1 MKSIIL
7 IFLLFF
13 LTYAHTSVLNNQVQ
27 VPRQVETNTTEKLT
41 PDEDKFFQS
50 WLQNILGYDISSA
63 TSTSIPIKP
72 THDATGCPPCT
83 CGITNKQKR
92 IVGGVETQVNEY
104 PWVAL
109 LLYRGRFY
117 CGGSVINSK
126 YVLTAAHCVD
136 RFSKSSISVRILE
149 HDRNLTTEST
159 TQDYR
164 AKEVIKHVGY
174 STANYNNDIALI
186 KIDGEFK
193 FDHRMRPVCMA
204 EKLKTFT
211 GMTGIATGWGATSA
225 GGPVSNTLREVS
237 VPILSN
243 AECRASKY
251 PARKITDNML
261 CAGYKKGQKDSCQ
274 GDSGGPLHVQK
285 DGLHRIVG
293 VVSWGEGCAQPGF
306 PGVYTRVNRFITW
319 IERNTQDACTC
330 SDEVI
335 IKKNS
340 F

>member
-1 MKSIIL
+1 MSLANNIESTLFKMFVLRESKRLRAGPRSKEIKAIL
-7 IFLLFF
+7 HLEER
-13 LTYAHTSVLNNQVQ
+13 
-27 VPRQVETNTTEKLT
+27 PEKY
-41 PDEDKFFQS
+41 
-50 WLQNILGYDISSA
+50 IY
-63 TSTSIPIKP
+63 IP
-72 THDATGCPPCT
+72 

-92 IVGGVETQVNEY
+92 IVGGVETQINEY

-164 AKEVIKHVGY
+164 AKEVIKHVSY

-251 PARKITDNML
+251 PARKITENML

-274 GDSGGPLHVQK
+274 VFLTQKFILPISQFFHAYAFILSGRQ
-285 DGLHRIVG
+285 RWSSAR

-335 IKKNS
+335 IKRNS